1 MDLTDI
7 YRKRYGELYNT
18 SSHMPS
24 LTYTHTSLYSICSL
38 YSVQYTLYTI
48 YSVYSVLC
56 TLYSV
61 QCSVLFYTKEPGLKS
76 SYFTPPKYR
85 FKFLSI
91 NRTAAPLTF
100 SALAS
105 AFALALTPFRP
116 LTAFCGRG
124 MSRRDPLWQRR
135 RR

>member
-18 SSHMPS
+18 SSHTPS
-24 LTYTHTSLYSICSL
+24 LPYTHTSLYSICSL

-48 YSVYSVLC
+48 Y
-56 TLYSV
+56 TI
-61 QCSVLFYTKEPGLKS
+61 FYTKEPGLKS

-85 FKFLSI
+85 FKFVSI